1 MFPVQLKAS
10 VLQHVPNGGLDSA
23 GGLEFADLVVGI
35 DWWMTPGEIF
45 VGRGGVVV
53 EACRIHAER
62 GEYVKLRVRPLETY
76 DQGSGN
82 CLDLRGQPNPPGL
95 ARPPA

>member
-1 MFPVQLKAS
+1 MEVAY
-10 VLQHVPNGGLDSA
+10 A
-23 GGLEFADLVVGI
+23 VV
-35 DWWMTPGEIF
+35 
-45 VGRGGVVV
+45 VGRGGAVV

-82 CLDLRGQPNPPGL
+82 CLDLRGQPVRRVLRGRRHDQPRQEVR
-95 ARPPA
+95 AD